1 VDSWASEQVVCGM
14 GVLVYIYNKHSKE
27 IINILGWLFLLR
39 RIFFS
44 FGGEMYMA
52 GHDFKQATV

>member
-1 VDSWASEQVVCGM
+1 M

-39 RIFFS
+39 RIVFS
-44 FGGEMYMA
+44 FLFGEMYMA